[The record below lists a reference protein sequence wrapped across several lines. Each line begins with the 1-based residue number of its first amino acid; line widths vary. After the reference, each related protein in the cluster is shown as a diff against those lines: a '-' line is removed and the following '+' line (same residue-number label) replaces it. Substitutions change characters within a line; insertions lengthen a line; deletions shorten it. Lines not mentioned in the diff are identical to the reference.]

1 MGTFSP
7 AHWIIAIALMAGAA
21 SLIYFVGS
29 LMWAGAKA
37 SGSKWKLIAVAL
49 LIPVAIL
56 AVIGFIGASKTPVQE
71 QQRAIKSPNAELK
84 FDPSTARLAE

>member
-21 SLIYFVGS
+21 ALIYFVGS

-56 AVIGFIGASKTPVQE
+56 AVIGFVGASKTPN
-71 QQRAIKSPNAELK
+71 P
-84 FDPSTARLAE
+84 DPIDWEKGVMTLPPPSR